1 MLSEITEENE
11 EEITEENEK
20 ETCFIDTEA
29 QKDRVRKIIEFQK
42 SLYRSSSYMSSSSAS
57 CSSFSASH
65 KSSSSS
71 LFNLMKRGST
81 SLRRLFDME
90 HTSLST
96 YFETYSGSPLI
107 KSIPLWDDD
116 DSDDQESH
124 YDPWASIKQLSKSTT
139 INGSKI
145 DGLGQTKNACYSDGN
160 TFLDAVGFGFQ
171 AHKKERIGQRRLT
184 RKKSFRRLPGYGF
197 RKFRGFRFRFR
208 LIKRLR
214 IVICGRKQR
223 KCN

>member
-11 EEITEENEK
+11 EEIAEENEE

-42 SLYRSSSYMSSSSAS
+42 SLYRSSSSVSSSTA
-57 CSSFSASH
+57 SSFSASH

-107 KSIPLWDDD
+107 KSIPLWEDD

-124 YDPWASIKQLSKSTT
+124 YDPWTSIKQLSRPAT

-145 DGLGQTKNACYSDGN
+145 DGLGQNKNACYSESN
-160 TFLDAVGFGFQ
+160 TFLDAVDFGFQ
-171 AHKKERIGQRRLT
+171 AHKKERTGHRRLT